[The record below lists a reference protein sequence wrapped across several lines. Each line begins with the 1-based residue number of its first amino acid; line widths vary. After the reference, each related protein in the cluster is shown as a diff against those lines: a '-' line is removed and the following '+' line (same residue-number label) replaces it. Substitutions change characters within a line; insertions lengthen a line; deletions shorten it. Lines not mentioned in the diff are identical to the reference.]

1 MGKVEVD
8 GLYVDSL
15 KVSVNGRLVLRGITL
30 HVPRGRVVGLVGPNG
45 SGKTTLVYA
54 VLGHPL
60 YKVEG
65 GEIYLDGEPLSGLKT
80 EERVRRGVFLA
91 FQSPPEIPG
100 LAVRTLLREAAARR
114 GLSLEDGE
122 LSSYLR
128 LVGLDESYLGRG
140 VHEGFSGGERKRLE
154 FAQALLLKPKV
165 VLLDEVDS
173 GLDLE
178 GVRLVVSKTREL
190 AEAGAGVLF
199 ISHNPRV
206 LQLLEPDEVVVLV
219 GGEIA
224 LRGGP
229 EVLEEVE
236 RRGYPGARG

>member
-1 MGKVEVD
+1 MIGHD

-15 KVSVNGRLVLRGITL
+15 RVSVNGRLVLRGVTL

-45 SGKTTLVYA
+45 SGKTSLAYA

-60 YKVEG
+60 YRVEG
-65 GEIYLDGEPLSGLKT
+65 GEIYLEGEPLTGLKT
-80 EERVRRGVFLA
+80 EERARRGVFLA

-100 LAVRTLLREAAARR
+100 LEVRVFLREVAARR
-114 GLSLEDGE
+114 SLGLEDGE

-154 FAQALLLKPKV
+154 FAQALLFKPKV
-165 VLLDEVDS
+165 AILDEVDS

-178 GVRLVVSKTREL
+178 GVRLLVSKTREL
-190 AEAGAGVLF
+190 AEAGAGVLL
-199 ISHNPRV
+199 ISHNPHV
-206 LQLLEPDEVVVLV
+206 LQLLRPDEVVVLV
-219 GGEIA
+219 GGEVA
-224 LRGGP
+224 LRGGLD
-229 EVLEEVE
+229 VLEEVV
-236 RRGYPGARG
+236 RRGYPGVRG

>member
-1 MGKVEVD
+1 MIGHD

-15 KVSVNGRLVLRGITL
+15 RVSVNGRLVLRGVTL

-45 SGKTTLVYA
+45 SGKTSLAYA

-60 YKVEG
+60 YRVEG
-65 GEIYLDGEPLSGLKT
+65 GEIYLDGEPLTGLKT
-80 EERVRRGVFLA
+80 EERARRGIFLA

-100 LAVRTLLREAAARR
+100 LEVRVFLREVAARR
-114 GLSLEDGE
+114 GLGLEDGE

-154 FAQALLLKPKV
+154 FAQALLFKPKAAI
-165 VLLDEVDS
+165 LDEVDS

-178 GVRLVVSKTREL
+178 GVRLLASKTREL

-199 ISHNPRV
+199 ISHNPHV
-206 LQLLEPDEVVVLV
+206 LQLLRPDEVVVLV
-219 GGEIA
+219 GGEVA
-224 LRGGP
+224 LRGGLD
-229 EVLEEVE
+229 VLEEVV
-236 RRGYPGARG
+236 RRGYPGVRG

>member
-1 MGKVEVD
+1 MIGHD

-15 KVSVNGRLVLRGITL
+15 RVSVSGRLVLRGVTL

-45 SGKTTLVYA
+45 SGKTSLAYA

-60 YKVEG
+60 YRVEG
-65 GEIYLDGEPLSGLKT
+65 GEIYLDGEPLTGLKT
-80 EERVRRGVFLA
+80 EERARRGVFLA

-100 LAVRTLLREAAARR
+100 LEVRVFLREVAARR

-154 FAQALLLKPKV
+154 FAQALLFKPKV
-165 VLLDEVDS
+165 AILDEVDS

-178 GVRLVVSKTREL
+178 GVRLLVSKTREL

-199 ISHNPRV
+199 ISHNPHV
-206 LQLLEPDEVVVLV
+206 LQLLRPDEVVVLV
-219 GGEIA
+219 GGEVA
-224 LRGGP
+224 LRGGLD
-229 EVLEEVE
+229 VLEEVV
-236 RRGYPGARG
+236 RRGYPGVRG

>member
-1 MGKVEVD
+1 MIGHD

-15 KVSVNGRLVLRGITL
+15 RVSVNGRLVLRGVTL

-45 SGKTTLVYA
+45 SGKTSLAYA

-60 YKVEG
+60 YRVEG
-65 GEIYLDGEPLSGLKT
+65 GEIYLDGEPLTGLKT
-80 EERVRRGVFLA
+80 EERARRGVFLA

-100 LAVRTLLREAAARR
+100 LEVRVFLRGVAARR

-154 FAQALLLKPKV
+154 FAQALLFKPKV
-165 VLLDEVDS
+165 AILDEVDS

-178 GVRLVVSKTREL
+178 GVRLLVSKTREL

-199 ISHNPRV
+199 ISHNPHV
-206 LQLLEPDEVVVLV
+206 LQLLRPDEVVVLV
-219 GGEIA
+219 GGEVA
-224 LRGGP
+224 LRGGLD
-229 EVLEEVE
+229 VLEEVV
-236 RRGYPGARG
+236 RRGYPGVRG

>member
-1 MGKVEVD
+1 MIGHD

-15 KVSVNGRLVLRGITL
+15 RVSVNGRLVLRGVTL

-45 SGKTTLVYA
+45 SGKTSLAYA

-60 YKVEG
+60 YRVEG
-65 GEIYLDGEPLSGLKT
+65 GEIYLDGEPLTGLKT
-80 EERVRRGVFLA
+80 EERARRGVFLA

-100 LAVRTLLREAAARR
+100 LEVRVFLREVAARR
-114 GLSLEDGE
+114 SLGLEDGE

-154 FAQALLLKPKV
+154 FAQALLFKPKV
-165 VLLDEVDS
+165 AILDEVDS

-178 GVRLVVSKTREL
+178 GVRLLVSKTREL

-199 ISHNPRV
+199 ISHNLHV
-206 LQLLEPDEVVVLV
+206 LQLLRPDEVVVLV
-219 GGEIA
+219 GGEVA
-224 LRGGP
+224 LRGGLD
-229 EVLEEVE
+229 VLEEVV
-236 RRGYPGARG
+236 RRGYPGVRG

>member
-1 MGKVEVD
+1 MIGHD

-15 KVSVNGRLVLRGITL
+15 RVSVNGRLVLRGVTL

-45 SGKTTLVYA
+45 SGKTSLAYA

-60 YKVEG
+60 YRVEG
-65 GEIYLDGEPLSGLKT
+65 GEIYLDGEPLTGLKT
-80 EERVRRGVFLA
+80 EERARRGVFLA

-100 LAVRTLLREAAARR
+100 LEVRVFLREVAARR
-114 GLSLEDGE
+114 GLGLEDGE

-154 FAQALLLKPKV
+154 FAQALLFKPKV
-165 VLLDEVDS
+165 AILDEVDS

-178 GVRLVVSKTREL
+178 GVRLLVSKTREL

-199 ISHNPRV
+199 ISHNPHV
-206 LQLLEPDEVVVLV
+206 LQLLRPDEVVVLV
-219 GGEIA
+219 GGEVA
-224 LRGGP
+224 LRGGLD
-229 EVLEEVE
+229 VLEEVV
-236 RRGYPGARG
+236 RRGYPGVRG

>member
-1 MGKVEVD
+1 MIGHD

-15 KVSVNGRLVLRGITL
+15 RVSVNGRLVLRGVTL

-45 SGKTTLVYA
+45 SGKTSLAYA

-60 YKVEG
+60 YRVEG
-65 GEIYLDGEPLSGLKT
+65 GEIYLDGEPLTGLKT
-80 EERVRRGVFLA
+80 EERARRGIFLA

-100 LAVRTLLREAAARR
+100 LEVRVFLREVAARR
-114 GLSLEDGE
+114 GLGLEDGE

-154 FAQALLLKPKV
+154 FAQALLFKPKAAI
-165 VLLDEVDS
+165 LDEVDS

-178 GVRLVVSKTREL
+178 GVRLLASKTREL

-199 ISHNPRV
+199 ISHNPHV
-206 LQLLEPDEVVVLV
+206 LQLLRPDEVVVLV
-219 GGEIA
+219 GGEVA
-224 LRGGP
+224 LRGGL
-229 EVLEEVE
+229 EVLEEVV
-236 RRGYPGARG
+236 RRGYPGVRG

>member
-1 MGKVEVD
+1 M
-8 GLYVDSL
+8 DSL
-15 KVSVNGRLVLRGITL
+15 RVSVNGRLVLKGVTL

-45 SGKTTLVYA
+45 SGKTSLAYA

-60 YKVEG
+60 YRVEG
-65 GEIYLDGEPLSGLKT
+65 GEIYLDGEPLTGLKT
-80 EERVRRGVFLA
+80 EERARRGVFLA

-100 LAVRTLLREAAARR
+100 LEVRVFLREVAARR

-154 FAQALLLKPKV
+154 FAQALLFKPKV
-165 VLLDEVDS
+165 AILDEVDS

-178 GVRLVVSKTREL
+178 GVRLLVSKTREL

-199 ISHNPRV
+199 ISHNPHV
-206 LQLLEPDEVVVLV
+206 LQLLRPDEVVVLV
-219 GGEIA
+219 GGEVA
-224 LRGGP
+224 LRGGLD
-229 EVLEEVE
+229 VLEEVV
-236 RRGYPGARG
+236 RRGYPGVRG

>member
-1 MGKVEVD
+1 MIGHD

-15 KVSVNGRLVLRGITL
+15 RVSVNGRLVLRGVTL

-45 SGKTTLVYA
+45 SGKTSLAYA

-60 YKVEG
+60 YRVEG
-65 GEIYLDGEPLSGLKT
+65 GEIYLDGEPLTGLKT
-80 EERVRRGVFLA
+80 EERARRGVFLA

-100 LAVRTLLREAAARR
+100 LEVRVFLREVAARR

-154 FAQALLLKPKV
+154 FAQALLFKPKV
-165 VLLDEVDS
+165 AILDEVDS

-178 GVRLVVSKTREL
+178 GVRLLASKTREL

-199 ISHNPRV
+199 ISHNPHV
-206 LQLLEPDEVVVLV
+206 LQLLRPDEVVVLV
-219 GGEIA
+219 GGEVA
-224 LRGGP
+224 LRGGLD
-229 EVLEEVE
+229 VLEEVV
-236 RRGYPGARG
+236 RRGYPGVRG